1 MHRLR
6 AANAGRCSRS
16 AGSASPWRR
25 SAAVLPLV
33 PTVPFLLVA
42 VWAFARSSR
51 RFHDWIYGHR
61 LFGPPLQAWYRY
73 RVISP
78 RAKAL
83 ATAAM
88 ALSLVY
94 VIVIAKAPWWAILAM
109 ATVLSAIAGYIL
121 SRRSRPPRSARGSAG
136 RARMRGTLAAP
147 RSRIATPP
155 RIA

>member
-1 MHRLR
+1 MTATAEAEERGAPPDAPLAR
-6 AANAGRCSRS
+6 GKRWALLAIGWVCVALAALG
-16 AGSASPWRR
+16 
-25 SAAVLPLV
+25 AVLPLV

-136 RARMRGTLAAP
+136 AHE
-147 RSRIATPP
+147 
-155 RIA
+155 